1 MNKQEFKQKTQEI
14 LDQLDA
20 KIDEMKQGISNI
32 AEDAKDEYAEQIEK
46 QKSLKD
52 ELSEKL
58 GKFDDVAENKW
69 DVVKE
74 SAASFFSKVGEAW
87 KEDFERVKQAF
98 KKEVDTASDLAQDTE
113 TEAKE
118 EQQA

>member
-1 MNKQEFKQKTQEI
+1 MQPSILLTTLNAKYIHLNLAIRILYDLNHHRGNIYWKEFTI
-14 LDQLDA
+14 
-20 KIDEMKQGISNI
+20 
-32 AEDAKDEYAEQIEK
+32 
-46 QKSLKD
+46 KSD
-52 ELSEKL
+52 
-58 GKFDDVAENKW
+58 FDDVAENKW

-118 EQQA
+118 VQQA